1 MGKQSDK
8 MEARLDAIQNKRSN
22 QSHRFRAVKES
33 YKALGLDLENRL
45 KRMVEKRKE
54 ETTTT
59 TTKKIVVHNDDDDDG
74 VGANVLLLRDE
85 EPVARDTPTPT
96 PTSTEKGEEYSAVAS
111 LSGDELQ
118 NALMSSLVGKSRPT
132 NLGVDVDEE
141 DIVVV
146 NNESEI
152 EELNSPEDEENSLL
166 APEAELTDKGY
177 TLTDDAVSDDL
188 DVSTKM
194 EIDDAA
200 SIITAATN
208 ATSSSSSSWGD
219 MLERDDRVHER
230 EDQQQRRRRPQQLQR
245 RDTDEFTEQPVVV
258 TRRQQ
263 QQQQQQQQMQQ
274 SGISEDSG
282 LSDNRASDPYDPY
295 KGKKKRKQRPRVKS
309 MIET

>member
-132 NLGVDVDEE
+132 NLGVDVVAAAAAEE
-141 DIVVV
+141 EIVVV

-200 SIITAATN
+200 SIITAAVVMGRHART
-208 ATSSSSSSWGD
+208 
-219 MLERDDRVHER
+219 
-230 EDQQQRRRRPQQLQR
+230 RRPSSRER
-245 RDTDEFTEQPVVV
+245 RSTT
-258 TRRQQ
+258 TTTTTTT
-263 QQQQQQQQMQQ
+263 
-274 SGISEDSG
+274 
-282 LSDNRASDPYDPY
+282 A
-295 KGKKKRKQRPRVKS
+295 
-309 MIET
+309 